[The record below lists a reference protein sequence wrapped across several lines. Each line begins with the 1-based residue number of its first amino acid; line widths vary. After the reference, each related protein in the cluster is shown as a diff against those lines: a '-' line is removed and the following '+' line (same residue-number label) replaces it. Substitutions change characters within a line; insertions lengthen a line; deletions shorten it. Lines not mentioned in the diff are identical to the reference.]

1 MTIAQEDIT
10 RYIRTQFAGGY
21 RINPEGEG
29 VVRLTDKDGQTMRF
43 TCNIFGDIM
52 DADSKQ
58 IIAKSDLPHSLDRL
72 SIYAR
77 PKNWE
82 NTISYFG

>member
-29 VVRLTDKDGQTMRF
+29 VIRLTDKDGQTRRF

-52 DADSKQ
+52 DAETRK
-58 IIAKSDLPHSLDRL
+58 IIARSNLPHDLDRL
-72 SIYAR
+72 PYYAR
-77 PKNWE
+77 PTKWE
-82 NTISYFG
+82 NTLS